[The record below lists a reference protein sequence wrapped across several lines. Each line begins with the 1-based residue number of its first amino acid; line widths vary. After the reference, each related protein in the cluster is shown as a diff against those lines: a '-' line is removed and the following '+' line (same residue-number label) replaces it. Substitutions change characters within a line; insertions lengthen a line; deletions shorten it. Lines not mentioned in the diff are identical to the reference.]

1 MAWRQFLVV
10 PRIIPVDDL
19 KVASDAATAVVP
31 LVLGPTSRA
40 SGSLALGLFL
50 NSSNPLPIRNYFQVS
65 TIKSSMLFLVS
76 VGRNFRQ
83 LAPGAQPTPKM
94 IPPQLL

>member
-1 MAWRQFLVV
+1 MLFSEKGSSHSVKQRIPPQPAEVRSSLSSVAWRQFLVV

-50 NSSNPLPIRNYFQVS
+50 NI
-65 TIKSSMLFLVS
+65 
-76 VGRNFRQ
+76 
-83 LAPGAQPTPKM
+83 
-94 IPPQLL
+94 

>member
-50 NSSNPLPIRNYFQVS
+50 NSSNRCL
-65 TIKSSMLFLVS
+65 
-76 VGRNFRQ
+76 
-83 LAPGAQPTPKM
+83 
-94 IPPQLL
+94 